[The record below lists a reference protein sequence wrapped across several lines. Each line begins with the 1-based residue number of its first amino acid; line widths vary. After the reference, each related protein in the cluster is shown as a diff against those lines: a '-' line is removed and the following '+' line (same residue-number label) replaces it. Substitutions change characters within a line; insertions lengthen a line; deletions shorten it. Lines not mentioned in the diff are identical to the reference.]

1 MEQGSTWTLSDGKKY
16 TVVSIVKEKKKK
28 YVYLIDREEIQNYI
42 IAEYNNDEIIEV
54 IDPDLLEVLIVKFNE
69 DYDICTSA
77 KKEDLEQIFK
87 VKLDDNY
94 GSVVVLYK
102 NLRLEITTFRKD
114 IAYEGVRTPLIGY
127 TDNLLEDLM
136 RRDFTIN
143 AICLNCDGEYVD
155 LLDGQC
161 DLKNKLLKS
170 IGDPYQK
177 LKEDPLRILRAI
189 RFASVLNF
197 KIDYE
202 LEKAI
207 ISNASLIK
215 KLSFFRKK
223 QELDKI
229 FNSCGIYLLKKY
241 NLLSFLEIELNNV
254 VEVSNNLGIWAQI
267 KYSNKYR
274 FSKIEIN
281 IIKIIK
287 KFIAKKNITDYD
299 LYRYDLQI
307 LKVVSD
313 ILNKDFHIEERYQQL
328 PIKTR
333 SDIDITYADIINNTS
348 IFPSIIYK
356 NLELQI
362 LNRKLVNKRENILFY
377 LRKLSNYDIDK

>member
-1 MEQGSTWTLSDGKKY
+1 MNDILKEALKLINSYGY
-16 TVVSIVKEKKKK
+16 EAYVVGG
-28 YVYLIDREEIQNYI
+28 YPR
-42 IAEYNNDEIIEV
+42 
-54 IDPDLLEVLIVKFNE
+54 DLLLGIVNE

-229 FNSCGIYLLKKY
+229 FNSRGIYLLKKY

>member
-1 MEQGSTWTLSDGKKY
+1 MNDILKEALKLINSYGY
-16 TVVSIVKEKKKK
+16 EAYVVGG
-28 YVYLIDREEIQNYI
+28 YPR
-42 IAEYNNDEIIEV
+42 
-54 IDPDLLEVLIVKFNE
+54 DLLLGIVNE

-161 DLKNKLLKS
+161 DLKNKLLKL

-229 FNSCGIYLLKKY
+229 FNSRGIYLLKKY
-241 NLLSFLEIELNNV
+241 NLLFFL
-254 VEVSNNLGIWAQI
+254 
-267 KYSNKYR
+267 
-274 FSKIEIN
+274 
-281 IIKIIK
+281 
-287 KFIAKKNITDYD
+287 
-299 LYRYDLQI
+299 
-307 LKVVSD
+307 
-313 ILNKDFHIEERYQQL
+313 
-328 PIKTR
+328 
-333 SDIDITYADIINNTS
+333 
-348 IFPSIIYK
+348 
-356 NLELQI
+356 
-362 LNRKLVNKRENILFY
+362 
-377 LRKLSNYDIDK
+377 